1 MLPPNHPLRD
11 FRKFLYLVWK
21 HLRLPKPT
29 RRQLKIAEFL
39 QNHPNPRKVVE
50 AFRGVGK
57 SWITAAY
64 VCWRLLVDPQ
74 VNILVVSATKER
86 ADNFTTFC
94 LRLINE
100 MDVLQHLIP
109 EAGQRCSR
117 LSFDVAP
124 AESDQ
129 NPSMRSAGI
138 TGQVTGSRA
147 DEVVADDIEIPQNS
161 ATPMMRE
168 KLLEL
173 VKEFDSILKPGG
185 KSRIT
190 FLGTPQTEESIYN
203 VLGDRGFAIRIW
215 PGRYPTSKHKEHYGD
230 RLAPDIAEEL
240 EKDPSLEWQT
250 TEPERFSE
258 EDLLARELSIGRSTF
273 ELQFMLNTSMA
284 DEDRYPLKLRDLVVD
299 HINGEVGAERY
310 IWSAA
315 PEQIVKDLPRVGFRS
330 DYYHR
335 PVKLPDTKFFP
346 YTSIVMAVDPSG
358 RGKDETAYAIVAN
371 LHSNLFLLDAG
382 SFDQGYAP
390 ETLVGLAEV
399 AKKFKVQKIIVEPNF
414 GDGMFNQLL
423 KQTLTKVYPVTVV
436 DAERASGQKEKRII
450 DTLEP
455 VLNSHRLV
463 VDNDLIDRDWQ
474 ACQRKS
480 NVEVERR
487 LMYSLF
493 WQLTHITKDRGCL
506 LTDDKL
512 DALALAVAH
521 FTHLMAVDQDRLVA
535 SARQR
540 ELDASLDDFLARCK
554 RGSRKEGKLAEQ
566 SFPGRVGWG
575 QSKTQPAAIA
585 RRMPRWRG
593 GGISKPPEGIK
604 IAPAGC

>member
-1 MLPPNHPLRD
+1 LELPKNHPLQD

-29 RRQLKIAEFL
+29 KRQLRIAHFL
-39 QNHPNPRKVVE
+39 QHGPKRKVVA

-64 VCWRLLVDPQ
+64 VCWRLRTNPQ
-74 VNILVVSATKER
+74 VNILVISATKER

-100 MDVLQHLIP
+100 MDILRDLVP
-109 EAGQRCSR
+109 ESHQRCSR

-124 AESDQ
+124 AETDQ
-129 NPSMRSAGI
+129 NPSVRSAGI
-138 TGQVTGSRA
+138 TGQITGSRA

-173 VKEFDSILKPGG
+173 VKEFESILKPEGEA
-185 KSRIT
+185 KIT

-203 VLGDRGFAIRIW
+203 VLVDRTYTIRIW
-215 PGRYPTSKHKEHYGD
+215 PARYPSQKHRDHYGD
-230 RLAPDIAEEL
+230 RLAPDIVEDLDKNPEL
-240 EKDPSLEWQT
+240 ENRT
-250 TEPERFSE
+250 TEPERFTD

-299 HINGEVGAERY
+299 HLNAEQGAERY

-315 PEQIVKDLPRVGFRS
+315 PDQIVKDLPRVGFRS
-330 DYYHR
+330 DFYHR
-335 PVKLPDTKFFP
+335 PVRLPDTKFFK
-346 YTSIVMAVDPSG
+346 YTGIIMAVDPSG
-358 RGKDETAYAIVAN
+358 RGKDETAYAVVAN

-382 SFDQGYAP
+382 SFDQGYTPA
-390 ETLVGLAEV
+390 TLQGLAEI
-399 AKKFKVQKIIVEPNF
+399 AKKYSVNKIIVEPNF

-423 KQTLTKVYPVTVV
+423 KQAVAKVYPVMVA
-436 DAERASGQKEKRII
+436 DAERASGQKERRII

-455 VLNSHRLV
+455 VLNSHRLI
-463 VDNDLIDRDWQ
+463 VDSDLIERDYNT
-474 ACQRKS
+474 CQMKS
-480 NVEVERR
+480 NTEVEKRM
-487 LMYSLF
+487 MYSLF

-506 LTDDKL
+506 MTDDKL
-512 DALALAVAH
+512 DALAIAVGH
-521 FTHLMAVDQDRLVA
+521 FTTIMAVDQDRA
-535 SARQR
+535 AQMARNR
-540 ELDASLDDFLARCK
+540 EQEAALQDFLKRCN
-554 RGSRKEGKLAEQ
+554 RGRTSPNVNN
-566 SFPGRVGWG
+566 SFPGRFGWTPA
-575 QSKTQPAAIA
+575 KTQPASITANP
-585 RRMPRWRG
+585 RRFPRP
-593 GGISKPPEGIK
+593 GIPSHGPELQTQQNRS
-604 IAPAGC
+604 